1 MQNKQNNGLVD
12 QFVNLE
18 IRHQQLQQ
26 LWQPLLRP
34 YQLRQLRPH
43 QINPDNSKQQAQQRC
58 RHKPVTQRPRKRKTA
73 KKSQFQIVRT

>member
-1 MQNKQNNGLVD
+1 MLNKQNNGLVD

-26 LWQPLLRP
+26 LWQALLR
-34 YQLRQLRPH
+34 QLRQLRPH
-43 QINPDNSKQQAQQRC
+43 QINPSKQQAQRC
-58 RHKPVTQRPRKRKTA
+58 PKPVTQRPRKRKTA